1 MCFVNEG
8 TQPFSFSWS
17 KDGKEIPPTS
27 NIRAKADV
35 DYSVAVINP
44 VDENSAGNYTCIVKN
59 IFGFD
64 SYSAYLDVEAPPL
77 LKRTSSDMDVVQGN
91 AVNLVCHATGSP
103 QPIVSWTR
111 SKGNTNKRN
120 PISLPTSNA
129 SQMLLFQGR
138 LAFFNLQSQAPG
150 CSPSRTEL
158 CASRML
164 HQRTRGNI
172 PARRI
177 TALGTQAIRCSC
189 TSAVRVVA
197 DITLLNNT

>member
-1 MCFVNEG
+1 MYHVIFAYHQKQPLYEG
-8 TQPFSFSWS
+8 TKLDAFKCS
-17 KDGKEIPPTS
+17 GKVILFALVFAEV
-27 NIRAKADV
+27 RHLC
-35 DYSVAVINP
+35 SVFTHISHV
-44 VDENSAGNYTCIVKN
+44 YTLP
-59 IFGFD
+59 
-64 SYSAYLDVEAPPL
+64 AAPPL